1 MKTLA
6 LRCGAL
12 YDGTGAPPRR
22 NVTVLIE
29 GTTIHS
35 IVASTTATDAERTIE
50 ARALSPGL
58 INSHVHL
65 EVNGEPDVMGVYII
79 KTPAEKTLGAV
90 ANARKA
96 LEAGVTTVRDLG
108 ATDGN
113 AIAIRD
119 AVTRGEHVGP
129 TIVAAGRA
137 ICMTGGHGFFIG
149 RETDGPWDARKAVRE
164 QLKAGANCI
173 KLIATGG
180 VLTKGAVPGR
190 DQLSEEEM
198 HAAILEARTHGMR
211 IAAHAIGT
219 SGIKNALRA
228 GVNSIEH
235 GHLLDDEAI
244 ALFKE
249 RGTYLVPTIAAVT
262 CIFENISGGKQPDYV
277 VRKATE
283 IYDKMRVNL
292 RRAYEAGV
300 QFAGGSDAGTPYN
313 FHEKYAYEVELM
325 QTILGMSAYQALSAA
340 TKHAG
345 ELLGVDAGVI
355 EPGRPADLLVLD
367 GELEADTFALRDPAL
382 VIKGGAIAFARD

>member
-1 MKTLA
+1 MKSLA

-12 YDGTGAPPRR
+12 YDGTGAAPRR
-22 NVTVLIE
+22 NVTILIE
-29 GTTIHS
+29 GSTIHS
-35 IVASTTATDAERTIE
+35 IVDGTTAIDAERTIE
-50 ARALSPGL
+50 TRALSPGL

-96 LEAGVTTVRDLG
+96 LEAGITTCRDLG

-119 AVTRGEHVGP
+119 AVARGEHIGP
-129 TIVAAGRA
+129 TIIPAGRA

-164 QLKAGANCI
+164 QLKAGAGCI

-180 VLTKGAVPGR
+180 VLTKGALPGR

-198 HAAILEARTHGMR
+198 RAAILEAGTHGMR
-211 IAAHAIGT
+211 VAAHAIGT

-262 CIFENISGGKQPDYV
+262 CIFENIDNGKQPDYV

-283 IYDKMRVNL
+283 IYGKMRVNL
-292 RRAYEAGV
+292 RRAFEAGV
-300 QFAGGSDAGTPYN
+300 MFAGGSDAGTPYN
-313 FHEKYAYEVELM
+313 FHENYWYEVELM
-325 QTILGMSAYQALSAA
+325 QTILGMSAGQALSAA
-340 TKHAG
+340 TKSAG

-355 EPGRPADLLVLD
+355 EPGRPADLLALD
-367 GELEADTFALRDPAL
+367 GELDMETRALRDPAL
-382 VIKGGAIAFARD
+382 VIKGGAIAFDRR

>member
-1 MKTLA
+1 MTSLA
-6 LRCGAL
+6 IRCGAL
-12 YDGTGAPPRR
+12 YDGSGAPPRR
-22 NVTVLIE
+22 NVTILIE
-29 GTTIHS
+29 DTTIRDIVDGTTA
-35 IVASTTATDAERTIE
+35 VDAQRTIE
-50 ARALSPGL
+50 TRAVSPGL
-58 INSHVHL
+58 INAHVHL
-65 EVNGEPDVMGVYII
+65 EMNGEPDVMGVYILR
-79 KTPAEKTLGAV
+79 TPAEKTLGAA

-113 AIAIRD
+113 AIAVRD
-119 AVTRGEHVGP
+119 AIARGEHIGP
-129 TIVAAGRA
+129 TIVPAGLA
-137 ICMTGGHGFFIG
+137 LCMTGGHGHFVG

-164 QLKAGANCI
+164 QFKAGAGCI

-198 HAAILEARTHGMR
+198 HAAIVEARTHDLR
-211 IAAHAIGT
+211 VAAHAIGT

-228 GVNSIEH
+228 GVTSIEH

-249 RGTYLVPTIAAVT
+249 HGAYLVPTIAAVT
-262 CIFENISGGKQPDYV
+262 CIYENMDNGKQPDYV

-283 IYDKMRVNL
+283 IYEKMRVNL

-300 QFAGGSDAGTPYN
+300 TFAGGSDAGTPYN
-313 FHEKYAYEVELM
+313 FHDNYAYEVELM
-325 QTILGMSAYQALSAA
+325 QSVLGMSAGQALSAA
-340 TKHAG
+340 TKVAG

-355 EPGRPADLLVLD
+355 AVGRPADLLALD
-367 GELEADTFALRDPAL
+367 SELEGDTFALRDPAL
-382 VIKGGAIAFARD
+382 VLKAGTIAFDRG